1 MYYNKSQS
9 IRKGI
14 AVIFK
19 AGSFMDTIKIKK
31 SNVKFIAHRGLS
43 GIETENSAA
52 AFVAAANRSYY
63 GIETDVHVTADGKYI
78 IIHDDNTARVCGEGI
93 DYSVEQTDFDTLRSL
108 RLIDISGFCNR
119 ADLVLPTPEE
129 YFSICKKYGKIAVFE
144 LKDDMAKEHIAAL
157 VRLINDI
164 NMLENT
170 VFISFSLQNLISLR
184 ELCENARAQ
193 YLLGDIPPID
203 VLCGILKRY
212 SLSLDAYHGS
222 LTAEIVSAV
231 HGIGGEVNAWT
242 VNDADSA
249 NRLIDMGVDYITTN
263 ILEGV

>member
-1 MYYNKSQS
+1 
-9 IRKGI
+9 
-14 AVIFK
+14 
-19 AGSFMDTIKIKK
+19 MDTVKIKK

-52 AFVAAANRSYY
+52 AFVAAANRSYF

-93 DYSVEQTDFDTLRSL
+93 DYNVEQTDFDTLRSL
-108 RLIDISGFCNR
+108 KLIDTSGFCNR
-119 ADLVLPTPEE
+119 ADLVLPTVDE

-144 LKDDMAKEHIAAL
+144 LKNDMEKRQVAAL
-157 VRLINDI
+157 VQLVDGMQ
-164 NMLENT
+164 MLENT
-170 VFISFSLQNLISLR
+170 VFISFSLQNLITLR
-184 ELCENARAQ
+184 EISENARAQ

-203 VLCGILKRY
+203 ELCDTLKRY
-212 SLSLDAYHGS
+212 SFSLDAYHGN
-222 LTAEIVSAV
+222 LTAEIVEAV
-231 HGIGGEVNAWT
+231 HGIGGKVNAWT

-263 ILEGV
+263 ILEEI

>member
-52 AFVAAANRSYY
+52 AFVAAA
-63 GIETDVHVTADGKYI
+63 
-78 IIHDDNTARVCGEGI
+78 DNTARVCGEGI

-108 RLIDISGFCNR
+108 RLIDTSGFCNR